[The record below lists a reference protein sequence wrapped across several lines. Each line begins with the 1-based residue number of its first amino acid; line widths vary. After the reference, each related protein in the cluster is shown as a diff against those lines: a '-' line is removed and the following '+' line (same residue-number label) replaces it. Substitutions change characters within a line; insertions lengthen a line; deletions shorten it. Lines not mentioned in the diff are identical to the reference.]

1 MQQVKSGDTVRVHYT
16 GTLSDGSVF
25 DTSRDREP
33 IEFVVGGGQV
43 ISGFDRAVE
52 GMQPGEARTVTIPA
66 EEAYGQRRDE
76 LQVSVAKEQLPEGL
90 DPSVGQ
96 QLQVSQGG
104 QNFRVTVR
112 EVSEETV
119 LLDANH
125 PLAGETLT
133 FQLELVGIA

>member
-16 GTLSDGSVF
+16 GTLSDGTVF

-66 EEAYGQRRDE
+66 DEAYGQRRDE

>member
-66 EEAYGQRRDE
+66 DEAYGQRRDE